1 MPANKNRKIL
11 FTDLDGTLLNDEKQ
25 ISAGNQAA
33 IDEALAKG
41 HAIVISTGRS
51 LPSALALADRL
62 GFSGEG
68 CYIIAWNGGQIYD
81 LYHERAIYSK
91 TLSRSLTR
99 PLFDMAAAREI
110 HIQTYDSTHVL
121 SEHDNQMLR
130 DYERFT
136 GHHYR
141 VVANIE
147 RVLNVDPYKMLAIL
161 YDCDAHN
168 RLEAFRQ
175 ELLSAYPDIISSF
188 FSSDTY
194 LEIVPKGVSK
204 GSAIRWMC
212 DYMEIPLENS
222 IAAGDA
228 QNDISML
235 EAAHIG
241 AVMRN
246 AFPGVAEHGN
256 YVTEAD
262 NNHDGLAEIIR
273 RFML

>member
-1 MPANKNRKIL
+1 MRANRNKRIL
-11 FTDLDGTLLNDEKQ
+11 FTDLDGTLLNDKKQ
-25 ISAGNQAA
+25 ISAGNQTA
-33 IDEALAKG
+33 IDEALAQG

-51 LPSALALADRL
+51 LPSALMLAERL

-68 CYIIAWNGGQIYD
+68 RYIIAWNGAQIYD
-81 LYHERAIYSK
+81 LYHEKTIYSS
-91 TLSRSLTR
+91 TLPRSLAR
-99 PLFDMAAAREI
+99 PLFDAAAARKI

-130 DYERFT
+130 DYEHFT

-141 VVANIE
+141 IVTDIE
-147 RVLNVDPYKMLAIL
+147 CALPEDPYKMLAIR
-161 YDCDAHN
+161 YDSHED
-168 RLEAFRQ
+168 LEAFQRDV
-175 ELLSAYPDIISSF
+175 LSAYSDTISSF

-212 DYMEIPLENS
+212 NYMGIPLENS
-222 IAAGDA
+222 VAAGDA

-241 AVMRN
+241 AVMHN

-273 RFML
+273 KFILR

>member
-1 MPANKNRKIL
+1 MQSDKKIL
-11 FTDLDGTLLNDEKQ
+11 FTDLDGTLLNDEKL
-25 ISAGNQAA
+25 ISPGNQAA
-33 IDEALAKG
+33 IDELLAKG

-51 LPSALALADRL
+51 LPSALMLAERL

-68 CYIIAWNGGQIYD
+68 CYVIAWNGGQIYD
-81 LYHERAIYSK
+81 LYHQKTIYSR
-91 TLSRSLTR
+91 TLPRALAR
-99 PLFDMAAAREI
+99 PLFDAAAARGI
-110 HIQTYDSTHVL
+110 HIQTYDRTHVL

-136 GHHYR
+136 GHCFR
-141 VVANIE
+141 VVPDIGRA
-147 RVLNVDPYKMLAIL
+147 LTTDPYKILAIH
-161 YDCDAHN
+161 YDSHEY
-168 RLEAFRQ
+168 LETFRRDV
-175 ELLSAYPDIISSF
+175 LSAYPDTVSSF

-212 DYMEIPLENS
+212 EYMDIPLENS
-222 IAAGDA
+222 VAAGDA

-246 AFPGVAEHGN
+246 AFPGVAEHGD
-256 YVTEAD
+256 YVTKAD

-273 RFML
+273 RFIL

>member
-1 MPANKNRKIL
+1 MQTNRDKKIL

-51 LPSALALADRL
+51 LPSALSLAERL

-68 CYIIAWNGGQIYD
+68 CYVIAWNGGEIYD
-81 LYHERAIYSK
+81 LYRRKTICSRTLPRA
-91 TLSRSLTR
+91 LAR

-110 HIQTYDSTHVL
+110 HIQTYDRTHVL

-130 DYERFT
+130 DYEHFT

-141 VVANIE
+141 VVADIARE
-147 RVLNVDPYKMLAIL
+147 LTVDPHKLLAIC
-161 YDCDAHN
+161 YDSHE
-168 RLEAFRQ
+168 RLETFRQ
-175 ELLSAYPDIISSF
+175 EALSLYPDLISSF

-194 LEIVPKGVSK
+194 LEIVPKDVSK

-212 DYMEIPLENS
+212 AHMEIPLENS

-228 QNDISML
+228 PNDISML

-246 AFPGVAEHGN
+246 ALPGVAEHGD
-256 YVTEAD
+256 YVTQSD